1 LLFMAIC
8 EIEGIQLREKILP
21 IVNFS
26 IEVFKTILDV
36 IRQNSKLLDL
46 YNTTAITCFDYI
58 QRLRAKKLYKKISD
72 TLHSHFKQILDSSK
86 VLPDAN
92 KIPFPVDLNEDETLK
107 KVLSM
112 RTRQLEYGLN
122 LEEWQDAFRTSESV
136 YSLVNKQS
144 SQINKIKPI
153 LQDFYKKLGIIFWQ
167 NKFQLFYAYAFFNFQ
182 TILKQNKTTTAEEK
196 LKVSQEFILACL
208 SIPLCNH
215 ISNFERLT

>member
-1 LLFMAIC
+1 MEA
-8 EIEGIQLREKILP
+8 IQLREKIVP

-58 QRLRAKKLYKKISD
+58 EKLRAKKLYKKVSD

-86 VLPDAN
+86 APPDAN

-144 SQINKIKPI
+144 SQMNKIKSI
-153 LQDFYKKLGIIFWQ
+153 LQDFYKKLGLIFWQ
-167 NKFQLFYAYAFFNFQ
+167 NRFQLFYAYAYFNFQ
-182 TILKQNKTTTAEEK
+182 TILKQNKTT
-196 LKVSQEFILACL
+196 
-208 SIPLCNH
+208 
-215 ISNFERLT
+215 